1 MKYHE
6 PQHSMLSTFS
16 IYEVTL
22 TPAHTASHHLASVHT
37 TPCLAGLTSTSPWN
51 GCSGSLATLAG
62 GATREDPRS
71 RSGET
76 CVRSPEAWRAL
87 PRSISS
93 PLRCP
98 KTGRV
103 LGLGSTP
110 NPASAA
116 AGSPWT
122 PVTTEP
128 PKPWRRPS
136 RTSIRTARV
145 TYGKLWGGV
154 CRDPPRT
161 ATPG

>member
-1 MKYHE
+1 
-6 PQHSMLSTFS
+6 MLSMSS
-16 IYEVTL
+16 IYEVTR
-22 TPAHTASHHLASVHT
+22 TPAHTSSHTCSHLLASSGLRT
-37 TPCLAGLTSTSPWN
+37 YTSLSLAGLTSTSPWS

-62 GATREDPRS
+62 GATRDDPRS

-76 CVRSPEAWRAL
+76 CVRSPEASRAL

-93 PLRCP
+93 PPRCP

-103 LGLGSTP
+103 PGRGSTP

-116 AGSPWT
+116 VGSTWT
-122 PVTTEP
+122 RVTTGQ

-136 RTSIRTARV
+136 RKSIHTARGM
-145 TYGKLWGGV
+145 YGKRRGAV